1 MRVYKTLIT
10 LLTLGKKKEK
20 RVHIFFSQTRSPG
33 KKRVDVRVS
42 RVACP
47 YHSWNPLLFAWG
59 FVAFTPQTSWKL
71 GAAEHPHR
79 LAHTHT
85 RSLAH
90 SHTHILY
97 THTQNHA
104 LWIRVSCCN
113 YTWPS
118 AFWLPSIPQKRLEV
132 DRAGRL
138 VLVSRHHHAR

>member
-1 MRVYKTLIT
+1 MISKLLSSLYIVPVHTHARVQNTNNLIN
-10 LLTLGKKKEK
+10 LGKKKEK

-90 SHTHILY
+90 SHTHTY
-97 THTQNHA
+97 CTRTHKIMHFG
-104 LWIRVSCCN
+104 LE
-113 YTWPS
+113 S
-118 AFWLPSIPQKRLEV
+118 AVAIIPGPVPFGCPQFHKNV
-132 DRAGRL
+132 
-138 VLVSRHHHAR
+138 